1 MEMAHLPN
9 ANRVAQWLLLS
20 AMAGVGLFAQT
31 APVTD
36 KDVLAIVQRCTQCH
50 GGDVQMGNLDLRTR
64 ASILQGGN
72 SGAVITPGHADDS
85 LLIKRATGTVKP
97 QMPMAPVPK
106 LTPEEIAVLKNWID
120 QGAPGTSDNGVV
132 TSAAP
137 ATQAIPA
144 DLSYPPANF
153 PGYKERV
160 IQDRDR
166 EWWAFKKPVRYA
178 KPAVSDARWTK
189 NPIDAFV

>member
-1 MEMAHLPN
+1 MEMADWSSG
-9 ANRVAQWLLLS
+9 NRAVRSLLLL
-20 AMAGVGLFAQT
+20 AMGLGSGSSMRLLAQKT
-31 APVTD
+31 PVTD
-36 KDVLAIVQRCTQCH
+36 KEALPIVQRCVQCH
-50 GGDVQMGNLDLRTR
+50 GGDVQMGSLDLRSR

-72 SGAVITPGHADDS
+72 SGPAVSPGHADDS
-85 LLIKRATGTVKP
+85 LLIKRVTGTLKP

-106 LTPEEIAVLKNWID
+106 LTPDEIAVLKEWID
-120 QGAPGTSDNGVV
+120 QGAVGTSDSGVV

-137 ATQAIPA
+137 AAPSIPA

-166 EWWAFKKPVRYA
+166 EWWAFKKPVRYC
-178 KPAVSDARWTK
+178 DAG
-189 NPIDAFV
+189 P